1 MRQQRHDPCD
11 PISQDRCPE
20 VLVWEEVKLGKR
32 GPGEARIR
40 HTAVGLNF
48 VDIYNRAGVYPTQW
62 CERQALSSDRTAPK
76 LSCKNPQALIGC
88 EPTNANR
95 MVGSHDESA
104 PFAQRAPRGGQTRSR
119 RADRR
124 RQVRLDVPVAGAA
137 YAGS

>member
-1 MRQQRHDPCD
+1 MSEQRHQPCD

-48 VDIYNRAGVYPTQW
+48 VDIYNRAGVYPTQCCW

-76 LSCKNPQALIGC
+76 LSCKIL
-88 EPTNANR
+88 R
-95 MVGSHDESA
+95 H
-104 PFAQRAPRGGQTRSR
+104 
-119 RADRR
+119 
-124 RQVRLDVPVAGAA
+124 
-137 YAGS
+137 